1 MSQDML
7 AGARVSYAVSASL
20 PQLHCCWPPLRHA
33 PHPRPLTHA
42 YFLRPRPL
50 QLKAPVTATAD
61 QKLKAKTKK
70 PLKPGAAFGMARQ

>member
-1 MSQDML
+1 MHPTL
-7 AGARVSYAVSASL
+7 ALSTV
-20 PQLHCCWPPLRHA
+20 PFP
-33 PHPRPLTHA
+33 THQ
-42 YFLRPRPL
+42 PL